1 MIFPIVNHCYFEP
14 MSRGEP
20 HSPDVNHILT
30 IFKKYFMAPFY
41 GWGSTASRLE
51 PIWGGNLL
59 FPNKFPKVPGTQFI
73 NVRRIKVFDG
83 RRISGPLSHP
93 VVLNTGPLDWESS
106 TLTTR
111 PLLHKPKGHQVSQ
124 QSFSYWVGWGES
136 PNRLPSPNFY
146 PPTKNL
152 SPPPH

>member
-20 HSPDVNHILT
+20 HSSDINHILT

-111 PLLHKPKGHQVSQ
+111 PLLHVLCPSC
-124 QSFSYWVGWGES
+124 FS
-136 PNRLPSPNFY
+136 LPCPLQGIGFKRIMLTFLRIFDNSI
-146 PPTKNL
+146 
-152 SPPPH
+152 

>member
-30 IFKKYFMAPFY
+30 IFKKYFMASFY

-111 PLLHKPKGHQVSQ
+111 PLLHLSLGYCSMLSLGHCSTNY
-124 QSFSYWVGWGES
+124 F
-136 PNRLPSPNFY
+136 
-146 PPTKNL
+146 L
-152 SPPPH
+152 SVLYHCENVCWFFLHQILF